1 MSATIKTISRK
12 IEFYESDRDENHIAQ
27 RKFVNHIIW
36 ITVGIVVSISLSF
49 VPHVGL
55 FAYPV
60 AGIPSLGL
68 EIVDRIFRW

>member
-1 MSATIKTISRK
+1 MSHPIKTISRK
-12 IEFYESDRDENHIAQ
+12 IEFYESDRNEAHIAQ

-36 ITVGIVVSISLSF
+36 ILVGIVVSIALSF
-49 VPHVGL
+49 IPHVGL

-68 EIVDRIFRW
+68 EIIDRIFKW